1 MASQDLTQPR
11 TGGSAPAVSSFGK
24 IALVIRREYVE
35 RVRTKAFIF
44 STLLIPVFLGAMLF
58 IPMLLA
64 RLSPAKPLHIAVVDE
79 TGSLYE
85 AVDSA
90 LATNPDDDFLKPGRG
105 GRRGTGQDE
114 KIRRYQ
120 LEEVKVAP
128 EGKEA
133 AVKELSKKV
142 SNETLDAYL
151 VLPADILSGTSEPT
165 YYGRTVSEFEGLR
178 RIERALTDVL
188 VARRLSSEGIDP
200 SKAKELT
207 KRVDLQTIKIGAEGQ
222 QSKKGFVEE
231 WLVTMS
237 YVMLLYM
244 NLILYGSALARSLI
258 EEKMS
263 RVVEV
268 LLSSVKPFELM
279 AGKILGIGAAGL
291 TQFVTWAL
299 AALVFSIYQS
309 SSRGDAALAGL
320 IDPKSL
326 VFFVL
331 YFILGY
337 FLYAALFCI
346 VGAACTTEHEAQSA
360 QQPVV
365 MLIVIPLLIALVI
378 VRQPASTLAIAMS
391 HVPFFSPIVMF
402 MRINILSPPMWEI
415 LANLA
420 AILLTIAAVVW
431 VAGRIFRVGILMTGK
446 RATIPE
452 LMRWLKAA

>member
-1 MASQDLTQPR
+1 MASQDLTKPR
-11 TGGSAPAVSSFGK
+11 TGDPGPSVGSFGK
-24 IALVIRREYVE
+24 IALIVRREYVE

-44 STLLIPVFLGAMLF
+44 STLLIPVFLGSMLF

-85 AVDSA
+85 AIDAA
-90 LATNPDDDFLKPGRG
+90 LATNPDDDFIKPARVKRG
-105 GRRGTGQDE
+105 GAPGE
-114 KIRRYQ
+114 KVRRYQ
-120 LEEVKVAP
+120 LEEIKVQP
-128 EGKEA
+128 DGKEA
-133 AVKELSKKV
+133 ALADLSKKV
-142 SNETLDAYL
+142 TDETLDAYI
-151 VLPADILSGTSEPT
+151 VIPADIVSGKSEPT

-178 RIERALTDVL
+178 RIGRAITDVL

-200 SKAKELT
+200 SRAQELT
-207 KRVDLQTIKIGAEGQ
+207 RRVDLQTIKIGAEGQ

-258 EEKMS
+258 EEKMN

-279 AGKILGIGAAGL
+279 AGKIIGIGAAGL
-291 TQFVTWAL
+291 TQFVIWAL
-299 AALVFSIYQS
+299 AAFGFSMYQS
-309 SSRGDAALAGL
+309 SSGGDANLAGL

-365 MLIVIPLLIALVI
+365 MLIVIPLLIALLI
-378 VRQPASTLAIAMS
+378 VRQPASTLAVTMS

-402 MRINILSPPMWEI
+402 MRINILPPPMWEI
-415 LANLA
+415 LLNLA
-420 AILLTIAAVVW
+420 AIFLTIAGVVW
-431 VAGRIFRVGILMTGK
+431 VAGRIFRVGVLMTGK